1 MPISRSVPQSRCD
14 ICGSRRDRPSHDII
28 LHAPPTASPLAA
40 THARFSQ
47 PPHSHTAFVCLD
59 PKYEPQNCARVLPS
73 ESFFFSTTYR
83 RVLGIR
89 LAHARSDVG
98 CETGPLTRGQ
108 FTRSHRTRRRRRS
121 KDCMRRRVNP
131 RQQAS
136 VAPRG
141 RRAHHAV
148 MCCRSQLQAVAVF
161 GIPAV
166 SPQHDGYVAVPPC
179 QWLSCCYGTS
189 PVVAALD
196 RRRHKYTQSD
206 ERV

>member
-1 MPISRSVPQSRCD
+1 MTSSSTHLPPRLPSRPLTP
-14 ICGSRRDRPSHDII
+14 GSLNHLTATPPSSAWIPNTSHK
-28 LHAPPTASPLAA
+28 TARESP
-40 THARFSQ
+40 
-47 PPHSHTAFVCLD
+47 
-59 PKYEPQNCARVLPS
+59 RVL
-73 ESFFFSTTYR
+73 FFCTTYR

-98 CETGPLTRGQ
+98 CETGPRTRGQ

-121 KDCMRRRVNP
+121 EDSMRRRVNP
-131 RQQAS
+131 RQHSS

-141 RRAHHAV
+141 CRAHHAV

-196 RRRHKYTQSD
+196 RRRHK
-206 ERV
+206 